1 MTIVC
6 KVEVKKMI
14 HLFTDRF
21 SSKKS
26 AMTYFSKTKSIL
38 QKRNLFYFKK
48 EQYKKGSL
56 PILLI
61 VQSDTPDFVAAG
73 LTLKEITDCHLLI
86 LRKLNNKSEDKVNSY
101 ISKHHIR
108 GVIGIEFSEENQYA
122 YMQNDHFHPL
132 VNSIANACGLTNFE
146 STICKEEDYCL
157 KNSLPSI
164 KFSIKQE
171 INFPSDIFTI
181 ILSLMNILPTQVE
194 NCKNDWNKIEPD
206 LDKKVSSIVP
216 WNRVELSRAMMDELQ
231 IIDHDYLVL
240 FNPAN
245 GDFRKC
251 VVYERKKDDLE
262 TGKIV
267 LSKSV
272 KKHFLSDEFTGQ
284 LSIQKAAKF
293 EFTTI
298 QTQAASLVQEN
309 CVIVSENTY
318 TYLQR
323 LQSPFLE
330 IVNPYTGTSFDFNIN
345 SVRMDQELKEHE
357 IKLNYIQRQFL
368 EYEQLPEL
376 LPTYKR
382 LIEKKGVNGTDFI
395 LSSSEQDFIESLYEN
410 GKSLDKLE
418 FTQSLKVKSLL
429 NKVGYRTTYV
439 YPLNHYYKLEE
450 KKDWKEK
457 IRNGIL
463 NIFIR
468 DKAIDLKV
476 IRPYTSDETSSIV
489 RLTKS
494 TMTLLGIEEAD
505 SVILQYRNK
514 TAKVQVLE
522 MNDLDLVKETNVM
535 NTSSTMNICV
545 AVPSSIREQLGIT
558 NIGKVCTVRRD
569 MMFLLKKNW
578 NIQFVPIMAVLFT
591 VLTLDILTA
600 WMQVLLITVFIPF
613 SMYVTLSRVR
623 YSISNKKGIS
633 S

>member
-1 MTIVC
+1 
-6 KVEVKKMI
+6 MI
-14 HLFTDRF
+14 HLFSNRF
-21 SSKKS
+21 PTKKS
-26 AMTYFSKTKSIL
+26 AMTYFSKTKSKL
-38 QKRNLFYFKK
+38 QKRNLFSFKK

-61 VQSDTPDFVAAG
+61 MQSDSPDFVAAG
-73 LTLKEITDCHLLI
+73 LTLKEITDCHLL
-86 LRKLNNKSEDKVNSY
+86 LLKKLNNKSEDNVNAY
-101 ISKHHIR
+101 ILKHKIR
-108 GVIGIEFSEENQYA
+108 GVIGLESSEVNQYA

-146 STICKEEDYCL
+146 SHIREEEDYCL
-157 KNSLPSI
+157 KDALPSI
-164 KFSIKQE
+164 KFSIDHK
-171 INFPSDIFTI
+171 INFPSEIFTI

-194 NCKNDWNKIEPD
+194 NCKNDWQEINPNTE
-206 LDKKVSSIVP
+206 KKVSSIVP
-216 WNRVELSRAMMDELQ
+216 WNRVELSRAKMDELQ
-231 IIDHDYLVL
+231 LIDHDYLVL

-251 VVYERKKDDLE
+251 VVYERKKDDLVS
-262 TGKIV
+262 GQIV

-272 KKHFLSDEFTGQ
+272 KKHFLSESFTGN
-284 LSIQKAAKF
+284 LSIQKSAKF

-309 CVIVSENTY
+309 CVIVSKNTFSQ
-318 TYLQR
+318 LQR

-345 SVRMDQELKEHE
+345 NVKMDQDLQDHE

-382 LIEKKGVNGTDFI
+382 LIEKKNVKDKEFI
-395 LSSSEQDFIESLYEN
+395 LSSSEQELLEGLYKN
-410 GKSLDKLE
+410 GKALDKLE
-418 FTQSLKVKSLL
+418 FTQNLKVKSLL
-429 NKVGYRTTYV
+429 NKVGYRTTYI
-439 YPLNHYYKLEE
+439 YPVNHYYKSEE

-457 IRNGIL
+457 IRDGIL

-591 VLTLDILTA
+591 VLTLDILTT